1 MKGQYKLDV
10 LRRSLASADEGE
22 RLYAVE
28 DLAEGGVPESVPYLA
43 VSLKSE
49 DSQVVRD
56 ALLFALKRV
65 DCSNAYPLIFDL
77 FRSEDA
83 YLRNAAVSIFGAG
96 GDDAVAYLASR
107 LDEADREVRKL
118 VLDAL
123 METGLPDAHL
133 AIRAGLHDT
142 APNVRITAVEYL
154 GRLQDAGSVGEMLTL
169 FRTDP
174 EPMLGF
180 SIIEALSSIGD
191 ISAIKAAICILIPEG
206 SVNDLN
212 MIYLPQLMKLVGMAG
227 NEEDVVRVLGSAPDV
242 EVYAEDI
249 INMLASAKRRL
260 GGVNP
265 GREVQDALHKIG
277 VAPSLRDDL
286 QYGALALLA
295 HSGTAHARKTI
306 EETMNKADDEDLRS
320 FCRECLDVQ
329 PGTGG
334 KP

>member
-1 MKGQYKLDV
+1 MKGNAFTPWRISPKAAY
-10 LRRSLASADEGE
+10 RNRS
-22 RLYAVE
+22 
-28 DLAEGGVPESVPYLA
+28 PYLA
-43 VSLKSE
+43 AGLKAE
-49 DSQVVRD
+49 TSQVVRD
-56 ALLFALKRV
+56 ALLFALKKL

-118 VLDAL
+118 ILDAL

-154 GRLQDAGSVGEMLTL
+154 GRLQDTGSVGEMLAL

-174 EPMLGF
+174 EPMLRAT
-180 SIIEALSSIGD
+180 IIEALSSIGN
-191 ISAIKAAICILIPEG
+191 ISAIKAVVSLLMPEG
-206 SVNDLN
+206 GVNDLN
-212 MIYLPQLMKLVGMAG
+212 GIYLPQLMKLIGMAG
-227 NEEDVVRVLGSAPDV
+227 NEEDVVRVLGSVPDV

-249 INMLASAKRRL
+249 ITMLGQAKRRL
-260 GGVNP
+260 GRVIL
-265 GREVQDALHKIG
+265 GREAQDALHKIV

-295 HSGTAHARKTI
+295 QSGTANARKTI
-306 EETMNKADDEDLRS
+306 EEIMNEADDEDLRS
-320 FCRECLDVQ
+320 FCRECLDAQ
-329 PGTGG
+329 PVAGG

>member
-1 MKGQYKLDV
+1 MKAQHRLDA
-10 LRRSLASADEGE
+10 LRRGLASADEGE

-43 VSLKSE
+43 ASLKAE

-56 ALLFALKRV
+56 ALFFALKRL
-65 DCSNAYPLIFDL
+65 DCSNAYSLIFDL
-77 FRSEDA
+77 FRSKDA

-96 GDDAVAYLASR
+96 RDDAVAYLASR

-133 AIRAGLHDT
+133 AIRAGLRDT

-154 GRLQDAGSVGEMLTL
+154 GRLRDAGSVGEMLAL

-174 EPMLGF
+174 EPMLRT
-180 SIIEALSSIGD
+180 SVIEALSCIGD
-191 ISAIKAAICILIPEG
+191 INAIKAVVSLLMPEEG
-206 SVNDLN
+206 VNDLN
-212 MIYLPQLMKLVGMAG
+212 VIYLPQLMRLIGVAG
-227 NEEDVVRVLGSAPDV
+227 SEEDAVRVLGAVPDV

-249 INMLASAKRRL
+249 IGMLGEAKRRL
-260 GGVNP
+260 GRVNP
-265 GREVQDALHKIG
+265 GQKVQDALHKIV

-295 HSGTAHARKTI
+295 HSGTESARKTI
-306 EETMNKADDEDLRS
+306 EEIMNNAGDEDLRS
-320 FCRECLDVQ
+320 FCRERLDAQ
-329 PGTGG
+329 PGAGG
-334 KP
+334 NA